1 MAGYT
6 PMMEQYLS
14 IKRKYNDCLLFF
26 RLGDFYELFF
36 DDAKVCSKELG
47 LALTGKSCGAPE
59 RAPMCGVPFHSADGY
74 ISKLVSK
81 GYKVAICE
89 QTENP
94 KNASGSLVKRDVIR
108 VVTQGTVIDD
118 KALDEGKNNY
128 IMCLYFASEG
138 TGLAVCDVT
147 TGEFLTT
154 EFKGEND
161 GKIIDEIA
169 KFSPSQI
176 IVNSENGLTESIKGI
191 FGLKCEVFYEWA
203 FEKDGAELKI
213 CSHFRI
219 LGLSGLGLEGK
230 KHSVSA
236 CGALLQYLTETQ
248 KNKLSNIRSIKN
260 YSDNNYMVLDIS
272 SRKNLELTSSLRDG
286 GKKGSLLWVLDKTK
300 TAVGARLLRRWLE
313 QPLIDAEE
321 IKKRQDGV
329 EAFKDNVIDREE
341 LREYLNTVHDIERI
355 MGKVVYLSANA
366 KDLNALKESLQNLP
380 HIKSLLGG
388 FPSDYINNLGDDL
401 DELTDVYMLLSS
413 AISEDAPFSLREGG
427 LIRKGY
433 DPEVDKLRE
442 AKDNGTMWVKRLEA
456 EEKEKTDIKNL
467 RIKFNKVFGYFIEV
481 TNSYKDLVPE
491 RYIRKQTLVGAER
504 FITPELKELEETIL
518 GAEEKVVDLE
528 YDIFC
533 SVRDKIGAEIG
544 RISHTAEILATIDVL
559 CALGEAADKNDY
571 CRPVVNNGDEIKIIG
586 GRHPVV
592 ELTGKEPF
600 IPNDCLLDEGENR
613 LLIVTGPNMAG
624 KSTYMRQTA
633 LLVVMAQIGSFV
645 PASMAE
651 IGICDRIFT
660 RVGASDDLATG
671 QSTFMIEMSE
681 VANIL
686 NNATEKSL
694 LILDEIGRG
703 TSTYDGLSI
712 AWAVLEYIADKR
724 ALGSRTLFATHYHEL
739 TELEGRV
746 EGVKNYCVAVEEKG
760 EDVIFLRKIVKG
772 STDKSYGIHVAR
784 LAGVPAVVIKRAG
797 DILKQLV
804 KNASAD
810 FGDTEDFGG
819 YDFEQLSPVTLK
831 LNEENLEVIDE
842 IAGLDMDNMT
852 PLQAYMLLAEYK
864 KRVKS

>member
-1 MAGYT
+1 M
-6 PMMEQYLS
+6 
-14 IKRKYNDCLLFF
+14 
-26 RLGDFYELFF
+26 
-36 DDAKVCSKELG
+36 
-47 LALTGKSCGAPE
+47 
-59 RAPMCGVPFHSADGY
+59 
-74 ISKLVSK
+74 
-81 GYKVAICE
+81 
-89 QTENP
+89 
-94 KNASGSLVKRDVIR
+94 
-108 VVTQGTVIDD
+108 
-118 KALDEGKNNY
+118 
-128 IMCLYFASEG
+128 
-138 TGLAVCDVT
+138 
-147 TGEFLTT
+147 
-154 EFKGEND
+154 
-161 GKIIDEIA
+161 
-169 KFSPSQI
+169 
-176 IVNSENGLTESIKGI
+176 
-191 FGLKCEVFYEWA
+191 
-203 FEKDGAELKI
+203 
-213 CSHFRI
+213 
-219 LGLSGLGLEGK
+219 
-230 KHSVSA
+230 
-236 CGALLQYLTETQ
+236 
-248 KNKLSNIRSIKN
+248 
-260 YSDNNYMVLDIS
+260 
-272 SRKNLELTSSLRDG
+272 
-286 GKKGSLLWVLDKTK
+286 LDKTK
-300 TAVGARLLRRWLE
+300 TAVGARFLRRWLE

-355 MGKVVYLSANA
+355 MEKVVYLSANA

-388 FPSDYINNLGDDL
+388 FPSDYINSLGDDL
-401 DELTDVYMLLSS
+401 DELSDVYMLLSS

-504 FITPELKELEETIL
+504 SITPELKELEETIL

-746 EGVKNYCVAVEEKG
+746 DGVKNYCVAVEEKG

-784 LAGVPAVVIKRAG
+784 LAGVPAVVIKQAG

-804 KNASAD
+804 KNAAAD